1 VASRFVAS
9 AGSVVLTESEAF
21 RETPYFSTDLTDMPS
36 ELAIRE
42 ATPDEVAKGKLLG
55 SYRRGQ
61 DGQLVVVFYSR
72 PLLLWADDPEEMHRL
87 VRQTLIEQL
96 AHAAGIDPDDLD
108 QEDD

>member
-1 VASRFVAS
+1 
-9 AGSVVLTESEAF
+9 VLTDSEAF
-21 RETPYFSTDLTDMPS
+21 RETPYFSTELTDMPS
-36 ELAIRE
+36 ELAVRE
-42 ATPDEVAKGKLLG
+42 ATPDEVANGKLLG
-55 SYRRGQ
+55 SYRRGK

-108 QEDD
+108 QEDRES